1 MAFNPDDKIQWENL
15 APTLQALLEQKI
27 QEGNKKYFDVHINSY
42 IGRAIETSNKY
53 TDQKAAA
60 LQNLINKNESNINK
74 LSNTSQTGFT
84 ELKNSYN
91 NLSSRLD
98 GNEFVKS
105 KDKANKIELKYEA
118 KDGETEKSLHA
129 YVDGVEVQL
138 GAGGLADNIRFI
150 ERPDITTA
158 KSATKTGHATS
169 VDIVDSNGEPVGGY
183 WRTIIWEDGWYQV
196 HGSINFSSDEDGI
209 ITDPNG
215 NKIFILADIPIY
227 LKKDSIL
234 EYHGDLYYFT
244 NTIKYAT
251 ITGQLIEQKDC
262 KIIAGTPYMQLV
274 PKSFRYAGTNAP
286 GGVDTSIGRLETY
299 IVSYCIPIYLSYG
312 DIPPT
317 FFERLV
323 PESITLEVGNMD
335 LPYLP
340 MTKVDEWIEKNK
352 VMLIEKAKGKMRY
365 WTDKY
370 VFEGGTY

>member
-15 APTLQALLEQKI
+15 APTLQALLEKKI

-60 LQNLINKNESNINK
+60 LQKLINKNESNINK
-74 LSNTSQTGFT
+74 LSNNSQTGFT

-129 YVDGVEVQL
+129 YVAGVAVQL
-138 GAGGLADNIRFI
+138 GAGGLAGNIRFI
-150 ERPDITTA
+150 ERPDILTA
-158 KSATKTGHATS
+158 KSTTKTGHATPIKHGAGS
-169 VDIVDSNGEPVGGY
+169 FWKTV
-183 WRTIIWEDGWYQV
+183 IWEDGWYQL
-196 HGSINFSSDEDGI
+196 HGSISDDVEEEI
-209 ITDPNG
+209 ATDPNG
-215 NKIFILADIPIY
+215 KNINILSDIPIY
-227 LKKDSIL
+227 LKKDSVL
-234 EYHGDLYYFT
+234 QYRGDLYYFT

-262 KIIAGTPYMQLV
+262 KIITGTPYMQLI
-274 PKSFRYAGTNAP
+274 PQSFRFAGTNAP

-317 FFERLV
+317 FFERIV
-323 PESITLEVGNMD
+323 PEKITLEVGNMD
-335 LPYLP
+335 FPYLP
-340 MTKVDEWIEKNK
+340 MTKINEWIEKNK

-370 VFEGGTY
+370 VFESPIH